1 MRGLETVAER
11 EERLVAEGR
20 PEWAKRIAAERE
32 ARGWDAAQFVEA
44 LRGHA
49 DRRLPDEASMLRR
62 VREWEAGETP
72 PDGDDRPLIAMT
84 FGTVTAAIWPE
95 DGRRDGPAELVAGTG
110 MGQQEIIGRLRAS
123 SVDRDV
129 LEGLRIT
136 VDRLCSEYP
145 HLPADQLLIE
155 GRDWLR
161 RVTTLLD
168 GPVPSVHRR
177 EVLSS
182 AGWLAALVGCV
193 EYDTADWQGAE
204 ATRRAALS
212 LGEEAGDTEVMA
224 WAYEMRAWLALTRG
238 DFRGV
243 IAAADAGCAIAP
255 ESRAAVQ
262 LHAQK
267 AKAWARMGD
276 RRQVELALDRGR
288 RLLER
293 LPYPEDL
300 DNHFAVDPSK
310 WDFYSMDCYRWL
322 GDGRPSNSPE
332 NKLAATYAQ
341 DVLRLGTDAS
351 GVERSPM
358 RNAEARLTLG
368 LVAARDGDLS
378 RALHFGERALQ
389 GERRSLPSLLMVSRE
404 LGAVLREQYGSE
416 PSAAEYL
423 DHLRRLREAV
433 G

>member
-1 MRGLETVAER
+1 MTD
-11 EERLVAEGR
+11 GR

-32 ARGWDAAQFVEA
+32 ARGWDASRFVEA
-44 LRGHA
+44 LRAHA
-49 DRRLPDEASMLRR
+49 DRRLPGEASMLRR
-62 VREWEAGETP
+62 VREWESGETTP
-72 PDGDDRPLIAMT
+72 EEDDRPLIART
-84 FGTVTAAIWPE
+84 FGTVAAAIWPE
-95 DGRRDGPAELVAGTG
+95 AGRRDGHAELVTGTG
-110 MGQQEIIGRLRAS
+110 MNTAELIACLRTGPVGS
-123 SVDRDV
+123 DV

-136 VDRLCSEYP
+136 VDRLCSEYA
-145 HLPADQLLIE
+145 HLPAEQLLVE
-155 GRDWLR
+155 GRAWLG
-161 RVTTLLD
+161 RVTALLD
-168 GPVPSVHRR
+168 RAPPAHRR
-177 EVLSS
+177 EVLSL

-193 EYDTADWQGAE
+193 EYDTADQAAAE

-212 LGEEAGDTEVMA
+212 LGQEAGDTEVMA
-224 WAYEMRAWLALTRG
+224 WAYEMRAWFALTRG

-243 IAAADAGCAIAP
+243 IAAADAGCAVAP
-255 ESRAAVQ
+255 QSRAAVQ

-276 RRQVELALDRGR
+276 RQQVQLALDRGR
-288 RLLER
+288 MLLER
-293 LPYPEDL
+293 MPYPDNL

-322 GDGRPSNSPE
+322 GDGRPSNAPE
-332 NKLAATYAQ
+332 NKLAATYAR
-341 DVLRLGTDAS
+341 DVLRLGTEAS

-368 LVAARDGDLS
+368 LVAARVGDLD
-378 RALHFGERALQ
+378 RAVHFGERALQ

-404 LGAVLREQYGSE
+404 LGAALKEQYGTE

-423 DHLRRLREAV
+423 DHLRQLREAV